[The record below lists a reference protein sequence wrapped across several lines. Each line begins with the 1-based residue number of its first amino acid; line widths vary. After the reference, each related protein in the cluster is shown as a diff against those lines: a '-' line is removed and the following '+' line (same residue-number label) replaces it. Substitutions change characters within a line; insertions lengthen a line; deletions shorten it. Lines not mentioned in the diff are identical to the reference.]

1 MTAVWI
7 IGILFIVAGYFMGIR
22 RMIKGYRYKEKTEG
36 TMISC
41 ENTTGTGKQS
51 LRVSYTYSV
60 DGMDYIGKSE
70 WLNNIF
76 FYPGKKCEIRYDL
89 SAPEKSYLKTLDR
102 TLQSVIGTFF
112 CVVGIGIII
121 LGFILQLVIL

>member
-1 MTAVWI
+1 
-7 IGILFIVAGYFMGIR
+7 
-22 RMIKGYRYKEKTEG
+22 
-36 TMISC
+36 MISC